1 MAFTA
6 SAGKLHFVQ
15 GNATTAQVNA
25 GKVIVDGRKGL
36 KIQIVGGHMT
46 ALGGNAATAT
56 SVDLKDTAGTAIV
69 AVACAVGGLTQNA
82 QLDFDAAANVT
93 RTTYRTPLTV
103 DKSLQILVTG
113 SNLATATSV
122 DYYAEYVYVR

>member
-1 MAFTA
+1 MAFT
-6 SAGKLHFVQ
+6 SARGKVHFVQ

-25 GKVIVDGRKGL
+25 GKIIAEARKG
-36 KIQIVGGHMT
+36 KSIQVVGGHLT

-56 SVDLKDTAGTAIV
+56 SVDIKDTAATAIV
-69 AVACAVGGLTQNA
+69 AVACAVAGLTQNT

-93 RTTYRTPLTV
+93 LTTYRKPLTV
-103 DKSLQILVTG
+103 DKALKIEKTG

-122 DYYAEYVYVR
+122 DYYVEYIYV